1 MSETVVSICC
11 TTYNH
16 EAYIRDA
23 LNGFVMQKTS
33 FPFEIIVHDDASTD
47 KTAEIICEYKKKFP
61 KIIKPIYQRE
71 NQHSKGKR
79 ILSEIIFP
87 KASGKYIALCE
98 GDDYWADEY
107 KLQKQVDYMESH
119 PDCTICFSNAY
130 EEDQLDK
137 SKRKLFLPHSKED
150 AKFFPDCD
158 KDYTL
163 NNAYEI
169 SFAPTASYVFP
180 RTKCDVLRSH
190 YTPCATGDLQ
200 MRLLLTSQGYA
211 HYINEPLSV
220 YRINV
225 PGSATTKW
233 KTYDKVVVKAIEL
246 NIVAMLDNI
255 DEFTFHK
262 YMDGL
267 WQIKKEHLLIII
279 SCSKLGI
286 LKQAEYRKAFDEMS
300 FIRKLKLILR
310 MYLPEKM
317 IHLIQQLRGR

>member
-1 MSETVVSICC
+1 MLEIVVSICC
-11 TTYNH
+11 MTYNH

-23 LNGFVMQKTS
+23 LNGFVRQKTN

-47 KTAEIICEYKKKFP
+47 KTAEIIREYEKRFP
-61 KIIKPIYQRE
+61 EVIKPIYQKD
-71 NQHSKGKR
+71 NQYSKRKK
-79 ILSEIIFP
+79 IFNDIVLP

-137 SKRKLFLPHSKED
+137 CERKLFLPHSKED

-158 KDYTL
+158 KDYNL
-163 NNAYEI
+163 SNAYEI

-180 RTKCDVLRSH
+180 REIYDTLISH
-190 YTPCATGDLQ
+190 YTPCATEDLQ

-211 HYINEPLSV
+211 HYINEPLTV

-225 PGSATTKW
+225 PNSATAKW
-233 KTYDKVVVKAIEL
+233 KTDDKAVIKAREL
-246 NIVAMLDNI
+246 NIVEMLDNI
-255 DEFTFHK
+255 NQFTNHT
-262 YMDGL
+262 YNSGL
-267 WQIKKEHLLIII
+267 WQFKKYHLLNII
-279 SCSKLGI
+279 SCSKVGI
-286 LKQAEYRKAFDEMS
+286 LKQAEYQKAFDEVS
-300 FIRKLKLILR
+300 IIKKLKLILK
-310 MYLPEKM
+310 MYLPEKL
-317 IHLIQQLRGR
+317 ILLIQRLRGR